1 MPELPEVEVVKRSLK
16 SLMLN
21 KTIRYFVI
29 KNSKLRYKIDHKQ
42 FSNIKNVKVKSISRK
57 SKYLIISLSNN
68 LCVLIHLGMTGK
80 FFFVKKNDLKKLSFY
95 YNKNDYIKKHD
106 HLIMVLRNNNKV
118 VYNDVRKFG
127 FIKIIE
133 KNHLFKSKHLKNLGP
148 EPLTK
153 KFNLGYSLGYF
164 KNRNL
169 NIKNCLMSQSF
180 ISGIGNIYANEIL
193 FKSKI
198 IPTKAVKELK
208 KHKVKNLIIATKKIL
223 KSSIEKGGSSIQNF
237 KSANGMEGTFQDNF
251 KVYNRE
257 GLKCSRINCYAII
270 KKQIIGQRSTFFCP
284 KCQK

>member
-1 MPELPEVEVVKRSLK
+1 
-16 SLMLN
+16 
-21 KTIRYFVI
+21 
-29 KNSKLRYKIDHKQ
+29 
-42 FSNIKNVKVKSISRK
+42 
-57 SKYLIISLSNN
+57 
-68 LCVLIHLGMTGK
+68 MTGK

-148 EPLTK
+148 EPLTN

-270 KKQIIGQRSTFFCP
+270 KKQIIGQRSTFFFA
-284 KCQK
+284 QNARNNLLTLLLSWIYRLS